1 MAKEEKGS
9 KKSKKDQTAAL
20 MLPTYTEKGTNL
32 LRLNMNAFDPETKK
46 IVLGFL
52 REASDAYSSI
62 ARSHLKIGEV
72 FYNARKV
79 LENRG
84 DRVFVAFLNEIPGM
98 TTSTAYRYI
107 NAYEHAQSVF
117 PPAVLSKILAANL
130 PMLGGPDQL
139 YGKYTNVVEK
149 SGLGK
154 ELKKAI
160 EDGKVTEEYAE
171 EWIKKVQTK
180 YSEQRNRGKVKVP
193 DPTVLQQEAF
203 SSVRRRYMRLPK
215 NKKTVAWFSTLFA
228 YILSAS
234 GFASPVTVDP
244 RTPPK
249 DWPGQ
254 EQKEEASAKD
264 EAKNGKKEPD
274 KEEDND

>member
-1 MAKEEKGS
+1 MAKE
-9 KKSKKDQTAAL
+9 KKEAKKKESAL
-20 MLPTYTEKGTNL
+20 ALPTYTEKGTNL
-32 LRLNMNAFDPETKK
+32 LRLNMNSFDPETRKV
-46 IVLGFL
+46 VLGFL
-52 REASDAYSSI
+52 KDASEAYSSI
-62 ARSHLKIGEV
+62 ARSHLKIGEI
-72 FYNARKV
+72 FYNARKT

-107 NAYEHAQSVF
+107 NAFEHAQSVF
-117 PPAVLSKILAANL
+117 PPAILSKILAANI

-139 YGKYTNVVEK
+139 YGKYTDTVNK

-154 ELKKAI
+154 ELKQKI

-180 YSEQRNRGKVKVP
+180 YSEQRNKGKVKVP

-203 SSVRRRYMRLPK
+203 SSVRRRYKRLPK
-215 NKKTVAWFSTLFA
+215 GKKTVAWFSTLFA

-249 DWPGQ
+249 DWPEQ
-254 EQKEEASAKD
+254 EQADEKRTKD
-264 EAKNGKKEPD
+264 EGKTNGKAKHET
-274 KEEDND
+274 EELEA